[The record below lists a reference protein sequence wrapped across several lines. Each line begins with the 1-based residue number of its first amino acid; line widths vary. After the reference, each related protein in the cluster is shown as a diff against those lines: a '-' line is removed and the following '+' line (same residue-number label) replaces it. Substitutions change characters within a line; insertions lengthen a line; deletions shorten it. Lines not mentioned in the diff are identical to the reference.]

1 VAAGISSAGQLQ
13 EVLALVRRRIG
24 QVLLPA
30 VLTGALGVMA
40 GSLLPAKFKA
50 ETTMELGL
58 IPQPLV
64 EAGLD
69 HSRLRDRMNAA
80 ESVLRTFTRLDE
92 VLSALEWEHY
102 EILPPD
108 ERREFVRKF
117 IKDVWIT
124 TETPP
129 STNLVFMKF
138 GAWDT
143 DPQRAAQFANE
154 LRDYFVRELIAD
166 VSKQARDQLDLL
178 NKDFAI
184 ADEAF
189 EAASRRLEELRKDNK
204 ISPTQ
209 SFGSGALERES
220 DPLFVELQAEYSE
233 QTQVQKRIQAEQAE
247 REALIAQR
255 EAMPETIRESETQLS
270 GGELLEKI
278 LLLQEQIAAARVSQ
292 VGKKPAHPG
301 YIKAE
306 ADIREYER
314 QIQLLE
320 GQSEDPTSVVS
331 QRPNPARAVIDEQ
344 IAALELSLA
353 KSQAQLAAVER
364 NIADLEPRLADR
376 TQLYALIQRETDNV
390 EELRKRRNELFFT
403 REVQSRLVENL
414 ALPDFS
420 PFDIVQEALPPLK
433 PGSPSALFLVAG
445 GIVLGLA
452 LGALVALVAEFGR
465 NAYRS
470 PGELARALP
479 APVLGAINE
488 IVTLSERRQRV
499 FRSALVGGSTLVLAG
514 AVLWI
519 TWAFHFSPS
528 LLGPELASFLDD
540 LRGRL
545 R

>member
-1 VAAGISSAGQLQ
+1 MAAGISSTGQLQ

-50 ETTMELGL
+50 ETTIELGL

-69 HSRLRDRMNAA
+69 HGRLRDRMNAA
-80 ESVLRTFTRLDE
+80 PSVLKTFTRLDE
-92 VLSALEWEHY
+92 VLTSLEWEHY

-117 IKDVWIT
+117 AKDVWIT
-124 TETPP
+124 TETPV

-166 VSKQARDQLDLL
+166 VSEQARDQLELL
-178 NKDFAI
+178 NKDFGI

-189 EAASRRLEELRKDNK
+189 EAASRRLEDLRKDNK

-209 SFGSGALERES
+209 SFGSGALEKES
-220 DPLFVELQAEYSE
+220 DPLFVELQAEYGE
-233 QTQVQKRIQAEQAE
+233 QARIQKTIQVEQAE

-255 EAMPETIRESETQLS
+255 EAMPEKISESETAI
-270 GGELLEKI
+270 GGLELTEKI
-278 LLLQEQIAAARVSQ
+278 RDLREQIAAARVSM
-292 VGKKPAHPG
+292 VGRKPAHPG

-306 ADIREYER
+306 ADIREFER
-314 QIQLLE
+314 QIRLLE
-320 GQSEDPTSVVS
+320 GQTEDPTSVVS
-331 QRPNPARAVIDEQ
+331 TRPNPARAEVDQQ

-353 KSQAQLAAVER
+353 KSEAQLAAVGRKIVE
-364 NIADLEPRLADR
+364 LEPALADR
-376 TQLYALIQRETDNV
+376 IQLYAQFQRETDNF
-390 EELRKRRNELFFT
+390 EEMRKRRNTLLAL

-433 PGSPSALFLVAG
+433 PGSPSALFIVAG

-452 LGALVALVAEFGR
+452 LGALYALVAEFGR

-488 IVTLSERRQRV
+488 IVTLGERRQRT
-499 FRSALVGGSTLVLAG
+499 FRAALVGGSTLILAG